1 MNLYTRCGALFSVAT
16 LAIFL
21 GACSDESTPNSAKEE
36 PLSSSSVGEV
46 PFSSAV
52 DEIPSSS
59 ADSAIAGDSSSF
71 AGPVDSPTVGVSSSS
86 SEETSSSAESS
97 SSVESSSSELN
108 VFSSISLNSNL
119 RVPEGGLFRWDG
131 ADHVYKIETGLDEAN
146 KNGGYWF
153 NYGDNADG
161 GTSIIEWPVEPGN
174 EINDDAL
181 DPIIDYCGGV
191 CGTFTLNKGSLTY
204 SPFVGLAFN
213 VAGVPEGSTAAD
225 VADISAWGGLCV
237 AYSST
242 NNIQLE
248 LGFGDAGDATIGF
261 DNPYVNLPKSTEGIV
276 KCISWKNFHSMT
288 WSEDALAK
296 AVKHVATIKFKF
308 QGKDK
313 TKGEFNIMSIGSYVE
328 Q

>member
-1 MNLYTRCGALFSVAT
+1 MNLFTRCGALFSVAT
-16 LAIFL
+16 LATFL
-21 GACSDESTPNSAKEE
+21 GACSDESSPNSAKEE
-36 PLSSSSVGEV
+36 SLSSSSVGEV

-59 ADSAIAGDSSSF
+59 ADSAIAGDSSSS
-71 AGPVDSPTVGVSSSS
+71 AEPVDSPIAGDSSS
-86 SEETSSSAESS
+86 SEESSSSAESS
-97 SSVESSSSELN
+97 SSVESSS
-108 VFSSISLNSNL
+108 L

-153 NYGDNADG
+153 NYGDDADG
-161 GTSIIEWPVEPGN
+161 GASNIDWPVEPGN
-174 EINDDAL
+174 EIYDDAL
-181 DPIIDYCGGV
+181 DPIIDFCGGV
-191 CGTFTLNKGSLTY
+191 CGTFTLDKGSLTY
-204 SPFVGLAFN
+204 DPFAGLGFH
-213 VAGVPEGSTAAD
+213 VAGYPEGSTAAD
-225 VADISAWGGLCV
+225 VADISAWEGLCV

-242 NNIQLE
+242 HDIQLE
-248 LGFGDAGDATIGF
+248 LGFSDADDAAIGY
-261 DNPYVNLPKSTEGIV
+261 DNPSVNLPKSTEGIV

-288 WSEDALAK
+288 WSEEALAK

>member
-1 MNLYTRCGALFSVAT
+1 MNLYTRCGALISVAT
-16 LAIFL
+16 LATFL
-21 GACSDESTPNSAKEE
+21 GACSDESSPNSAKEE

-59 ADSAIAGDSSSF
+59 ADSAIAGDSSSS
-71 AGPVDSPTVGVSSSS
+71 AEPVDSPTVGVSSSS
-86 SEETSSSAESS
+86 EEASSSA
-97 SSVESSSSELN
+97 SVESSSSELN

-131 ADHVYKIETGLDEAN
+131 AENGARIITGLD
-146 KNGGYWF
+146 NGSETSGYWF
-153 NYGDNADG
+153 EYTDAADEG
-161 GTSIIEWPVEPGN
+161 ASSIQWPVEVDW
-174 EINDDAL
+174 EDW
-181 DPIIDYCGGV
+181 DYLEPVVVSCQGL
-191 CGTFTLNKGSLTY
+191 CGTFSLDKGSSEYMTY
-204 SPFVGLAFN
+204 DPFAGLGFH
-213 VAGVPEGSTAAD
+213 VAGYPESSTAAD
-225 VADISAWGGLCV
+225 VADISAWEGLCV

-242 NNIQLE
+242 HNIQLE
-248 LGFGDAGDATIGF
+248 LGFSDADDAAIGYN
-261 DNPYVNLPKSTEGIV
+261 NPSATLSKSTEGIV
-276 KCISWKNFHSMT
+276 KCLRWKNFHSTT
-288 WSEDALAK
+288 WSEEALAK

>member
-1 MNLYTRCGALFSVAT
+1 MNLYTRCGALISVAT
-16 LAIFL
+16 LATFL

-46 PFSSAV
+46 PFNSAV

-59 ADSAIAGDSSSF
+59 ADSAITGDSSSS
-71 AGPVDSPTVGVSSSS
+71 AEPVDSPTAGVSSSS
-86 SEETSSSAESS
+86 EESSSTAESS
-97 SSVESSSSELN
+97 SSVESSSSALN
-108 VFSSISLNSNL
+108 IFSSISLNSNL

-131 ADHVYKIETGLDEAN
+131 ADHVYKIETGLDAAN

-153 NYGDNADG
+153 NYDDYADG
-161 GTSIIEWPVEPGN
+161 GTSIIEWAVEPGN
-174 EINDDAL
+174 EIYDDAL

-191 CGTFTLNKGSLTY
+191 CGTFTLDKGSLTY
-204 SPFVGLAFN
+204 DPFAGLGFN

-242 NNIQLE
+242 HDIQLE
-248 LGFGDAGDATIGF
+248 LGFSDADNVAIGYSNPFAT
-261 DNPYVNLPKSTEGIV
+261 LPKSTEGIV
-276 KCISWKNFHSMT
+276 KCLRWKNFHSMI
-288 WSEDALAK
+288 WSEEALAK

-308 QGKDK
+308 QGKDG
-313 TKGEFNIMSIGSYVE
+313 TKGEFNIMSISSYVE

>member
-1 MNLYTRCGALFSVAT
+1 MNLFTRCGALFSVAT
-16 LAIFL
+16 LATFL
-21 GACSDESTPNSAKEE
+21 GACSDESSPNSAKEE

-52 DEIPSSS
+52 DEIPSCS
-59 ADSAIAGDSSSF
+59 ADSAIAGDSSSS
-71 AGPVDSPTVGVSSSS
+71 AEPVDSPIAGDSSS

-97 SSVESSSSELN
+97 SSVESSS
-108 VFSSISLNSNL
+108 L

-131 ADHVYKIETGLDEAN
+131 AENGARIITGLD
-146 KNGGYWF
+146 NGSETSGYWF
-153 NYGDNADG
+153 EYTDAADEG
-161 GTSIIEWPVEPGN
+161 ASSIQWPVEVDW
-174 EINDDAL
+174 EDW
-181 DPIIDYCGGV
+181 DYLEPVVVSCQGL
-191 CGTFTLNKGSLTY
+191 CGTFSLDKGSSEYMTY
-204 SPFVGLAFN
+204 DPFAGLGFH

-242 NNIQLE
+242 HDIQLE
-248 LGFGDAGDATIGF
+248 LGFSDADDAAIGY
-261 DNPYVNLPKSTEGIV
+261 DNPSATLSKSTEGIV
-276 KCISWKNFHSMT
+276 KCLRWKNFHSTT
-288 WSEDALAK
+288 WSEEALAK